1 MAIKQ
6 IFEQVAGKIIDKP
19 SVTDSKGSGFK
30 QKNLPWNK
38 NSDAFL
44 PPVKILPERA
54 QELYPYRL
62 LVIDATNGRVIGS
75 NGSAV
80 KSNDAITAIHYNKE
94 TGGVIFAPSENA
106 SKKWQITL
114 PITPQ
119 QLSITDQFA
128 INTTATMRGI
138 VEEHNG
144 VKFKMISAS
153 GTTGIWPTRTNFE
166 DPNSQRGISL
176 FGGTGEALGQLLSAV
191 NTFTNNGKTKPE
203 PGNPAN
209 DHGGQGTG
217 YFQAILI
224 QQFLEQYAMA
234 KKDPKNKHWRLV
246 FDCPKTNES
255 FIVTPVQFTMSKNQR
270 SPGESLYTMQFK
282 AWKRID
288 LKAGEKFKKGT
299 LKKLEPNA
307 FQQIIT
313 AIDNARNVMS
323 AAKNVVK
330 AVRADVKAPF
340 DQLRKVSLL
349 IKDTAGLATSV
360 ADLPSDIV
368 KDVSS
373 SMDEI
378 MSDPA
383 NLERLSIDSSFISDA
398 GLDLIRSRAVHEG
411 MSLEDVMLGGLGVA
425 AKNSLSISP
434 YKDISDNPEEYFD
447 VLSQINVDDLDLKPQ
462 QKLAIQDAIELNS
475 LMSIKEIK
483 DIIKD
488 IQDLTL
494 DISNNFGAGDSFF
507 STVYNRPAPKTRTT
521 PMTIE
526 EFELLRALEDA
537 VLNMNLLVATRDL
550 DDNRTQSPLE
560 YVGGLAD
567 DAEIPFDSSSS
578 AKYLAPVPFGLTM
591 QQISHRYLGDADR
604 YNEIITLNN
613 LRSPYIDEE
622 GFFYNFLSNGDGR
635 QFNVSTN
642 NNLYV
647 GQKIQLSSNSVP
659 LFSRKIIGIQ
669 KITDT
674 NYLITVDGEADLSS
688 LTTVANAKMKA
699 YLPGTVNSQN
709 QIYIPSNETI
719 EEQSR
724 TFDIPYLKG
733 DTLTDLSK
741 IDWLLSEQ
749 GDVVLNS
756 FGDANLATGTNN
768 LIQILRMMV
777 STRKGEI
784 LSEPDFGLGLN
795 PGVNVADLEYG
806 TILSDLR
813 GIILSDSR
821 FEEVEKLEVNIL
833 PPDLSITI
841 NVRLSGGRGIFPINF
856 SVPY

>member
-1 MAIKQ
+1 MGNINNVLQ
-6 IFEQVAGKIIDKP
+6 SIGGKLVESGNP
-19 SVTDSKGSGFK
+19 SSSSEESEFK
-30 QKNLPWNK
+30 QENLPWSQNK
-38 NSDAFL
+38 DAFL
-44 PPVKILPERA
+44 PPVAILPERA
-54 QELYPYRL
+54 KELYPYRL
-62 LVIDATNGRVIGS
+62 LVIDVKNGQVIGG
-75 NGSAV
+75 NGS
-80 KSNDAITAIHYNKE
+80 KYTKISYNQE
-94 TGGVIFAPSENA
+94 TGGVIFTPDENA
-106 SKKWQITL
+106 KPRWEITL

-119 QLSITDQFA
+119 QLSIVDQFA
-128 INTTATMRGI
+128 INTTATMRGV

-153 GTTGIWPTRTNFE
+153 GTTGIWPTRTNLE
-166 DPNSQRGISL
+166 DPNSQTGIAL
-176 FGGTGEALGQLLSAV
+176 FGGTTEALGQLFDAANALV
-191 NTFTNNGKTKPE
+191 NGGKNKPKE
-203 PGNPAN
+203 FSPK
-209 DHGGQGTG
+209 GTSSG

-234 KKDPKNKHWRLV
+234 KKDPNNKDWRLV

-255 FIVTPVQFTMSKNQR
+255 FIVTPMQFTFSKNQR

-282 AWKRID
+282 AWKRVD
-288 LKAGEKFKKGT
+288 LKAKGEEAKDK
-299 LKKLEPNA
+299 LKKLDPNLY
-307 FQQIIT
+307 QQIIT
-313 AIDNARNVMS
+313 SLDNARRLMG
-323 AAKNVVK
+323 AAKNVVR

-340 DQLRKVSLL
+340 DQLRKVTLL
-349 IKDTAGLATSV
+349 LKDLGGLNLSI
-360 ADLPSDIV
+360 ADLPNDIN
-368 KDVSS
+368 KDISS
-373 SMDEI
+373 ATEER
-378 MSDPA
+378 MSDVD
-383 NLERLSIDSSFISDA
+383 LYFD
-398 GLDLIRSRAVHEG
+398 LDTHTNHVKEL
-411 MSLEDVMLGGLGVA
+411 LFGVA
-425 AKNSLSISP
+425 NKTKNFEGLSSAEVASGALGKGARDSLSISP
-434 YKDISDNPEEYFD
+434 FKDVFDNPEEYFD
-447 VLSQINVDDLDLKPQ
+447 ILNSIDVESLDLNIQ
-462 QKLAIQDAIELNS
+462 QRNAIQDSVELNS

-483 DIIKD
+483 GIIKD

-507 STVYNRPAPKTRTT
+507 STVYNRPAPKTRST

-550 DDNRTQSPLE
+550 DDNRTENPLE
-560 YVGGLAD
+560 YVGGLAN
-567 DAEIPFDSSSS
+567 DAEIPFNSSSS

-613 LRSPYIDEE
+613 LRSPYIDEN

-635 QFNVSTN
+635 QFNISTKE
-642 NNLYV
+642 NLYV
-647 GQKIQLSSNSVP
+647 GQKIQLSSNSIP
-659 LFSRKIIGIQ
+659 SFSRKIIDIQ

-674 NYLITVDGEADLSS
+674 NYLITVDGDADLSL
-688 LTTVANAKMKA
+688 LTTANNAKLKA

-741 IDWLLSEQ
+741 IDWLLSEK
-749 GDVVLNS
+749 GDLVINS
-756 FGDANLATGTNN
+756 FGDANLATGTVN

-777 STRKGEI
+777 VTRKGEI

-795 PGVNVADLEYG
+795 PGVNVADIEYG
-806 TILSDLR
+806 TILTDLR
-813 GIILSDSR
+813 AVILSDPR
-821 FEEVEKLEVNIL
+821 FEEIEKLEVNIL
-833 PPDLSITI
+833 PPDLSLTI